1 MKLIIESW
9 NRYLSESETGFY
21 GTTTPFD
28 SFDISRPT
36 EFGYHFGLDPEQSK
50 HRIGNKGI
58 VYKVNLNYSSPL
70 KMRDVLRWDLGNVL
84 GELGENRE
92 TISNLDR
99 EAVKRAR
106 KNFSSRR
113 VEQNLVLADY
123 LSSKGYDAIEYD
135 NEGESGGAAV
145 ILWEP
150 KRMKIVGQ
158 IDVG

>member
-9 NRYLSESETGFY
+9 NRYLSEPKTGFY
-21 GTTTPFD
+21 GTTTPVD

-58 VYKVNLNYSSPL
+58 VYKVSLDYSSPL

-99 EAVKRAR
+99 EATKRAR

-113 VEQNLVLADY
+113 MEQNLILADY
-123 LSSKGYDAIEYD
+123 LTKAGYDAIEYS
-135 NEGESGGAAV
+135 NLGETGGKAV
-145 ILWEP
+145 ILWNP
-150 KRMKIVGQ
+150 SKMKIVGE
-158 IDVG
+158 I